1 MYLTSSPH
9 RPSRIC
15 KLQTASPDNNMY
27 GLGEWIYLVLAT
39 FDAEEYLSKVIFVS
53 FDLIH
58 IVSVL
63 LITRQGVHLLPEAWS
78 GM

>member
-1 MYLTSSPH
+1 
-9 RPSRIC
+9 
-15 KLQTASPDNNMY
+15 MY